1 MKKRKG
7 MRIKHAQY
15 VPLIFILVLV
25 MASQPVYA
33 GGEDAQ
39 LGDATLSPT
48 PYSQGEG
55 GSITLEL
62 DIPFYSGCCYP
73 LYAYDVTADLSLP
86 RNVDIISGP
95 EPSKI
100 SKVEAAAGG
109 EPTWVKIKWTVKSLI
124 AGEYTIDVTVN
135 TQNCG
140 STSTS
145 STIEVTKGCVISIP
159 EIYPKEPSTEK
170 NLYINIE
177 AMSPIEG
184 VFIEDATIYYVN
196 FGTEKSNVKS
206 ENETL
211 YYGKTKSVEGT
222 PLVMEPVEDR
232 ENFFEIKVP
241 KQSTATYMHYWV
253 VATDNRGN
261 RTTSPVYSQKIEDM
275 DHSNFVLTLAVW
287 TPLILTI
294 IGIISMILLSRHF
307 KKIDEEEEGL
317 LVLGST
323 KISNEE
329 ASKNFQKRYQRRSN
343 LVIYTI
349 FGALFAVGVLLFI
362 WALITNQLGDLI
374 YVVGGGM

>member
-211 YYGKTKSVEGT
+211 YYG
-222 PLVMEPVEDR
+222 
-232 ENFFEIKVP
+232 N
-241 KQSTATYMHYWV
+241 YWV